1 MNNSTEKFTAYFRK
15 VQKAIDAIDSNSLET
30 VLNAIYSCYQGQNIM
45 YLFGNGGS
53 AATASHVTGDFLKGI
68 SFQLDKRFKSICLN
82 DNLAGVSAISNDL
95 TYEEVF
101 IEQLKTFLTKEDL
114 VIGISGSGNS
124 MNVIKALEYAQS
136 TGAQTIAFT
145 GYKGGKVKDIA
156 DLVVHVP
163 INDMEIVED
172 IHIMIFHAI
181 KQIIIEELKGDDFSM
196 GYNYDKR
203 INE

>member
-1 MNNSTEKFTAYFRK
+1 MNDSKDKFTAYFKR
-15 VQKAIDAIDSNSLET
+15 VQKAIDAIEASSLKK
-30 VLNAIYSCYQGQNIM
+30 VLDAIYSCYQRQHIM
-45 YLFGNGGS
+45 YIFGNGGS

-82 DNLAGVSAISNDL
+82 DNMAGVSAISNDL

-101 IEQLKTFLTKEDL
+101 IEQLKTFLTKDDL

-124 MNVIKALEYAQS
+124 VNVIKALEYAKS
-136 TGAQTIAFT
+136 INAQTIAFT
-145 GYKGGKVKDIA
+145 GYKGGKVKDIV
-156 DLVVHVP
+156 DMVVHVP
-163 INDMEIVED
+163 IQDMEIVED